1 MSLCNTLLPAKGRE
15 GATAEMMGVGG
26 VAKDNFFFFGNGLK
40 VGGLIVDGLG
50 PPFGPKAS
58 LSVGNG
64 KGLLRPPL
72 FNAHEVGRVGFNRG
86 REKRRGVFAL
96 GSKSLAL
103 SREDYGDRCRS
114 LCVANGCHGGD
125 RSL

>member
-26 VAKDNFFFFGNGLK
+26 VAKDSFFFSGNGLK
-40 VGGLIVDGLG
+40 VGGLIVDRLG
-50 PPFGPKAS
+50 PPFRPKAS
-58 LSVGNG
+58 LSVGKG

-86 REKRRGVFAL
+86 REKRRGGFCPWVQIF
-96 GSKSLAL
+96 GSL
-103 SREDYGDRCRS
+103 
-114 LCVANGCHGGD
+114 
-125 RSL
+125 